1 MGCFN
6 MTGGISHLPMR
17 YGDEIVAIIGLY
29 NPKTS
34 YGQEFCPGYDFTPLF
49 FPVVGKYNDYGSIED
64 IQEDYNSDYIKEFFE
79 CDDLEALFD
88 VIDNAAVD
96 RYMDTKEKKFWKKI
110 KEKAQNVVKDSYHYQ
125 YMKQSHKSFNLQ
137 LGFMLEHKFVY
148 DFLATRKEEDEGEF
162 FYVDIE
168 KSYAETKKFIQ
179 ENKKEEA
186 KKEEID
192 LSNEE
197 VLKKL
202 TEIDEKTKNGK
213 ELTDDEQKLI
223 NDIVGSL
230 HDGNYKRN
238 KMIEE
243 LFSPFKTHL
252 RYLGTGYEYSFV
264 EHGVGYMFDEYFLY
278 PYKKN
283 EEKLLADENMNAY
296 IGFVRFFYNIMEME
310 IILRQHSYAG
320 QHESYRTHYDFHK
333 TCCDFL
339 EKRIE
344 EEEEEAEDYEEDEE

>member
-17 YGDEIVAIIGLY
+17 CGDEIVAIIGFY

-49 FPVVGKYNDYGSIED
+49 FPVYGEYNDYGNIEY
-64 IQEDYNSDYIKEFFE
+64 IKEDYNSNYIKEFFE

-88 VIDNAAVD
+88 VIDDAAVD
-96 RYMDTKEKKFWKKI
+96 RYMDAKEKKFWKKI
-110 KEKAQNVVKDSYHYQ
+110 NAKAQEIVKSSFRHE

-148 DFLATRKEEDEGEF
+148 DFLATRKEEDEADF

-168 KSYAETKKFIQ
+168 KSYAETKKFIAEFKSTEPKDKID
-179 ENKKEEA
+179 ENNPELIAVLEKCENTNLSSEDFSDEE
-186 KKEEID
+186 
-192 LSNEE
+192 
-197 VLKKL
+197 KKL
-202 TEIDEKTKNGK
+202 LKAYINSFRGKDFEK
-213 ELTDDEQKLI
+213 EKLI
-223 NDIVGSL
+223 VE
-230 HDGNYKRN
+230 K
-238 KMIEE
+238 
-243 LFSPFKTHL
+243 FSPFKTHL
-252 RYLGTGYEYSFV
+252 CYLGTGYEYSFV

-296 IGFVRFFYNIMEME
+296 IGFVRFFDNIKEME

-320 QHESYRTHYDFHK
+320 QHESYITHYDFHK

-339 EKRIE
+339 EKRIKE
-344 EEEEEAEDYEEDEE
+344 EEEKAEEYEEDDE

>member
-34 YGQEFCPGYDFTPLF
+34 YGKEFCPGYDFTPLF
-49 FPVVGKYNDYGSIED
+49 FPVVGKYNDYGNIED

-110 KEKAQNVVKDSYHYQ
+110 NTKVQEIVKSSFHYE
-125 YMKQSHKSFNLQ
+125 YMKQNHKSFNLQ

-148 DFLATRKEEDEGEF
+148 DFLATRKEEDEADF
-162 FYVDIE
+162 FYIDIE
-168 KSYAETKKFIQ
+168 KSYTETKKFIAEFKPTEPKDKID
-179 ENKKEEA
+179 ENNPELIAVLEKCENRNLSPEDFSDEE
-186 KKEEID
+186 
-192 LSNEE
+192 
-197 VLKKL
+197 KKL
-202 TEIDEKTKNGK
+202 LKAYVNSFSGKDFEK
-213 ELTDDEQKLI
+213 EKLI
-223 NDIVGSL
+223 
-230 HDGNYKRN
+230 
-238 KMIEE
+238 EE
-243 LFSPFKTHL
+243 KFSPFKTHL
-252 RYLGTGYEYSFV
+252 LYLGTGYEYSFV

-296 IGFVRFFYNIMEME
+296 IGFVCFFYNIMEME

-339 EKRIE
+339 ENRIK
-344 EEEEEAEDYEEDEE
+344 EEEEEAEEYEEDEE